1 MAEITPIRK
10 RRSIVTGVLLIL
22 LGVWGGLA
30 PFVGPYFH
38 YAYTPDTAWHF
49 TQPRLWLEVLP
60 GGAAVLGGLVVLIS
74 TRRLLAAAG
83 GILAMLGGGWFVV
96 GTVVNTVWTR
106 LGTPGVPVGVSAK
119 RIAAEKLGMF
129 SGLGAVIVFV
139 AALAIGIAAA
149 AAYQTRLGAQ
159 AGSDDD
165 ADDETDAKTE
175 AETMAAG
182 RFWGE
187 DR

>member
-1 MAEITPIRK
+1 MTEMSTTRK
-10 RRSIVTGVLLIL
+10 RRSYVTGVLLIL
-22 LGVWGGLA
+22 LGAWGGLA

-38 YAYTPDTAWHF
+38 FAYTPDTTWHY
-49 TQPRLWLEVLP
+49 TQARLWLEVLP
-60 GGAAVLGGLVVLIS
+60 AGAVVLGGVVVMIS
-74 TRRLLAAAG
+74 TSRLLAAAG

-106 LGTPGVPVGVSAK
+106 LGTPGVPVGVSPK

-149 AAYQTRLGAQ
+149 TAYKLGSEAD
-159 AGSDDD
+159 SDDN
-165 ADDETDAKTE
+165 AGEETEARTE
-175 AETMAAG
+175 AETVAG
-182 RFWGE
+182 RFWGDE
-187 DR
+187 R